1 MKKIALLVVLLLFT
15 VCMSSQNEK
24 VIDSL
29 KKELKIAK
37 TSNDKV
43 KIYYALSKKISNPI
57 ISNKYIDSNLVLCNL
72 SNNIKYKGLNY
83 YKKGYNLITL
93 GKIDSAKTYLDNS
106 IKIADKNNF
115 KEIHYEAYKEL
126 AYIFEIK
133 NNIDTA
139 QILYQKSFDA
149 AKLLD
154 NDKLINATRN
164 LADILLQKGDFI
176 GATKKYL
183 DCKKLNK
190 ERINKLE
197 SSILFGLGNVHYRLK
212 KYSEAIQ
219 YYKKSLIVAKKINTS
234 NYNINVVKLGLI
246 EVLILSEKYDDAFV
260 LINEILKTK
269 NLSPIIKGS
278 LYSNLGLIYSFHKKF
293 TKAEEY
299 FEKSIA
305 IANKTKNK
313 KYKIIRLFRLA
324 SMYSQNKMYKKSDI
338 KMRAYLKEFPNF
350 LDIRDFSEVYRILVK
365 NQLGMYG
372 NESNIEEFDKF
383 IIFKD
388 SLNTSEYI
396 NSINNLKVKYQTQ
409 QKENK
414 ILELSNKNNLQKA
427 SLAQSRLL
435 NISGASLLLLLSGLG
450 FFFWHKKKQQQKL
463 AVLKTT
469 VKTSENEK
477 KRIGKELHD
486 GIAGSLIRLVHDTED
501 VHVDLSHK
509 LLHTYNEIRNLSHQ
523 LDNTPMHGEVFMERL
538 IDLIPKNKKDQT
550 FKFKISPNHL
560 ELQEPFGTHIY
571 RIIQELITNNLKY
584 AKAQKTELSILKKEN
599 KLTITYKD
607 DGIGMAKFKKG
618 NGYKNIEDRVTLMKG
633 KLELNLKLE
642 KGFELRIVIPYS

>member
-29 KKELKIAK
+29 KNILVISNNDSLKGYTCIKIASLFRRNHKLDSSLFYLKIASKISNKNKFNGLKGQVLNAEGQIEARK
-37 TSNDKV
+37 TNYD
-43 KIYYALSKKISNPI
+43 IALSKFKKASIILEKENDLQGELASNGNIGTIYFQQNKLEEALPYYLKSIDLCRKKKSYKSEIIFNFNISLIYYQLKLYDKSLKYCFNAMKIKENNDLDKFFNTELFNQI
-57 ISNKYIDSNLVLCNL
+57 GAVYYQKKDKIRAIEYFNKSLKIAIESKKVLNQIL
-72 SNNIKYKGLNY
+72 ALNNIGELNLEINKITIAEKNFNDALKLLNSLETELEEFASIYISLAKVKLLQKKNSKGLDFA
-83 YKKGYNLITL
+83 KKGL
-93 GKIDSAKTYLDNS
+93 DFAKKQKQIEFERDAYS
-106 IKIADKNNF
+106 ILSKLYSQKNNF
-115 KEIHYEAYKEL
+115 KQAYFNSKQ
-126 AYIFEIK
+126 F
-133 NNIDTA
+133 
-139 QILYQKSFDA
+139 
-149 AKLLD
+149 
-154 NDKLINATRN
+154 
-164 LADILLQKGDFI
+164 
-176 GATKKYL
+176 
-183 DCKKLNK
+183 KKL
-190 ERINKLE
+190 
-197 SSILFGLGNVHYRLK
+197 SD
-212 KYSEAIQ
+212 
-219 YYKKSLIVAKKINTS
+219 SLT
-234 NYNINVVKLGLI
+234 
-246 EVLILSEKYDDAFV
+246 
-260 LINEILKTK
+260 
-269 NLSPIIKGS
+269 
-278 LYSNLGLIYSFHKKF
+278 
-293 TKAEEY
+293 
-299 FEKSIA
+299 
-305 IANKTKNK
+305 
-313 KYKIIRLFRLA
+313 
-324 SMYSQNKMYKKSDI
+324 
-338 KMRAYLKEFPNF
+338 
-350 LDIRDFSEVYRILVK
+350 
-365 NQLGMYG
+365 
-372 NESNIEEFDKF
+372 NIESTTLVQE
-383 IIFKD
+383 IE
-388 SLNTSEYI
+388 T
-396 NSINNLKVKYQTQ
+396 KYQTQ

-642 KGFELRIVIPYS
+642 KGFELRIVVPYS